1 MKQFFFKILVNTL
14 SIFFVAW
21 LLSGIHLENGFT
33 AVIVAVALTLFNTFV
48 RPLLISIIPS
58 TAVILGLS
66 LLLINTGVVL
76 LAGIIIPG
84 FGVASFWTAFWFGI
98 LMSIVR
104 FFLEL
109 PEKFRQHKI
118 IFKYM
123 NTFEDPFSDENL
135 GISDHSQD
143 FQDAEIM
150 EEENN

>member
-1 MKQFFFKILVNTL
+1 MKQVFFKILVNTL
-14 SIFFVAW
+14 SILFVAW

-33 AVIVAVALTLFNTFV
+33 AIMVAVTLALFSTFV
-48 RPLLISIIPS
+48 RPLLVLIIPP

-66 LLLINTGVVL
+66 LLLINTGVIM
-76 LAGIIIPG
+76 LAGEFIPG
-84 FGVASFWTAFWFGI
+84 FEVASFWTAFWFGI

-109 PEKFRQHKI
+109 PEKLRQHQI

-123 NTFEDPFSDENL
+123 RTFEDPFSDENL
-135 GISDHSQD
+135 EISDHLQD

-150 EEENN
+150 EEDAN